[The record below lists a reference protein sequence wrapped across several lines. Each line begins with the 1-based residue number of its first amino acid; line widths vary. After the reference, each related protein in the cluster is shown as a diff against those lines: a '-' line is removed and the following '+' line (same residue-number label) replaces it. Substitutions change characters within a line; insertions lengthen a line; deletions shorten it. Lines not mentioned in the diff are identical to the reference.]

1 MRRPLV
7 KAVRPIALTV
17 LAVLLTAV
25 RPVAAQAGGQSHL
38 VLALFGGVRAGRAV
52 WSLTGQPIIAEQA
65 TSSGLVPTG
74 QFDTVD
80 LARRTA
86 SGVVVG
92 ASGTYFP
99 NSHIGFEGEIAF
111 LGLTLESSCAIRQ
124 SQPPVA
130 NDISPELCAS
140 LQGQGV
146 ATSAV
151 TFSLGVVGR
160 VGAGRAAYPY
170 ARLNAG
176 LVARTHST
184 IEMMGTYTDPNGGIT
199 PVTLVGDSTPANM
212 ALHGTLAAG
221 LAFRLGTGY
230 QLRLEGRDVIT
241 RLDRVTGRAD
251 PSSGTLALPHSG
263 GFFHNFALTA
273 ALDVILEQSHRRR
286 Y

>member
-1 MRRPLV
+1 MGQASLE
-7 KAVRPIALTV
+7 AGRPIAV
-17 LAVLLTAV
+17 AARARLLTGAP
-25 RPVAAQAGGQSHL
+25 PVAAQAEGQSHL

-65 TSSGLVPTG
+65 TSTGLVASG

-80 LARRTA
+80 LARRIA

-99 NSHIGFEGEIAF
+99 NSHVGFEGEIAF
-111 LGLTLESSCAIRQ
+111 LGLTLESTCTLRQ

-130 NDISPELCAS
+130 NDISPELCTS
-140 LQGQGV
+140 LQGQAV

-151 TFSLGVVGR
+151 TFSLGLVGP
-160 VGAGRAAYPY
+160 VCAARAACPY
-170 ARLNAG
+170 ARVNAG
-176 LVARTHST
+176 FVARTRST
-184 IEMMGTYTDPNGGIT
+184 IEMLGTYTDPNGVVN
-199 PVTLVGDSTPANM
+199 PVTLVADSTPANM

-221 LAFRLGTGY
+221 LAFRVGTGY

-241 RLDRVTGRAD
+241 FLDQVTGRGD
-251 PSSGTLALPHSG
+251 PSSGTLVLPHSG
-263 GFFHNFALTA
+263 RLFHNFALTA

>member
-1 MRRPLV
+1 MRQPV
-7 KAVRPIALTV
+7 IEAVRPIALTV
-17 LAVLLTAV
+17 LAMLLTGTP
-25 RPVAAQAGGQSHL
+25 PVAAQTEGQSHL
-38 VLALFGGVRAGRAV
+38 VLALFGGVHAGRAV
-52 WSLTGQPIIAEQA
+52 WSLSGQPIIAEQA
-65 TSSGLVPTG
+65 TSSGLIPTG

-80 LARRTA
+80 LARRIA

-99 NSHIGFEGEIAF
+99 NAHVGFEGEIAF
-111 LGLTLESSCAIRQ
+111 LGLTIESTCAIRQ

-140 LQGQGV
+140 LQGQAV

-160 VGAGRAAYPY
+160 VGADRAAYPY

-176 LVARTHST
+176 FVARTRST
-184 IEMMGTYTDPNGGIT
+184 IEMLGTYTDPNGAIN
-199 PVTLVGDSTPANM
+199 PATLVADSSPANM

-241 RLDRVTGRAD
+241 LLDQVTGRAD
-251 PSSGTLALPHSG
+251 PTSGTLALPHSG
-263 GFFHNFALTA
+263 RFYHNFALTA